1 MSEKLQPDYS
11 TINMHRL
18 KMRPIYKLPP
28 TYHIS
33 TSMGAGCYGD
43 APGYP
48 SYFLQSVYT
57 QYGNTPPNAPDY
69 VIRDDAG
76 NYRRIDI
83 KYAYKDG
90 KHSDNRKAILDR
102 LFVPLPLSHLRV
114 RLWIKHTY
122 QHMARCYGDPL
133 NGDKQRH
140 VSDLVTWPPSRFHMP
155 LRPVQHMK
163 DYAGRTFHMT
173 DSEYADVLAGYR
185 AEVSALW
192 RDAYRVCVDVNN
204 HLAVL
209 AIREFYPKHQAIFRY
224 IWNPPQ
230 LSQADWW
237 ERYAHLPAGD
247 ECPGWN
253 DKPHNQY
260 DYRNN
265 KARYTCLTCGQ

>member
-1 MSEKLQPDYS
+1 MTEKLQPDYS

-18 KMRPIYKLPP
+18 KIRPIYKLPP
-28 TYHIS
+28 TYSIDTH
-33 TSMGAGCYGD
+33 MGAGCYGD

-57 QYGNTPPNAPDY
+57 QHGNSPRNGPDY
-69 VIRDDAG
+69 VIKDDNG
-76 NYRRIDI
+76 VYHRIDI
-83 KYAYKDG
+83 KRTYKDG
-90 KHSDNRKAILDR
+90 AHSDNRKRLLDR
-102 LFVPLPLSHLRV
+102 LWVPLPLSHPRV

-133 NGDKQRH
+133 LGDKQRN
-140 VSDLVTWPPSRFHMP
+140 VSNLVTWPPSKFDMP
-155 LRPVQHMK
+155 IRPKQTIQDWRKHTYTMN
-163 DYAGRTFHMT
+163 DE
-173 DSEYADVLAGYR
+173 EYAAVLEGWR
-185 AEVSALW
+185 AEVSAIW

-209 AIREFYPKHQAIFRY
+209 AIREFYPKHQPIFRY
-224 IWNPPQ
+224 IWQPPQ

-237 ERYAHLPAGD
+237 ERYAHLPAD
-247 ECPGWN
+247 EECPGWN
-253 DKPHNQY
+253 AKPHNQY